1 MSRVERT
8 RRASLD
14 LQQIW
19 LYIAE
24 RNYPAADRLIDRMEK
39 ALTLLN
45 QNPFAGQTVEHLRP
59 NTRQFTVGNYALLFE
74 PTSRGI
80 RLLRVAHS
88 SRRLED
94 LLLSDE

>member
-1 MSRVERT
+1 MSRVQRT

-19 LYIAE
+19 LYVAE

-39 ALTLLN
+39 TLDLLD
-45 QNPFAGQTVEHLRP
+45 QNPLTGTSMEHIRP
-59 NTRQFTVGNYALLFE
+59 NTRQFTVGNYALMFE
-74 PTSRGI
+74 PTASGR

-88 SRRLED
+88 SRRMED
-94 LLLSDE
+94 LFPVDD